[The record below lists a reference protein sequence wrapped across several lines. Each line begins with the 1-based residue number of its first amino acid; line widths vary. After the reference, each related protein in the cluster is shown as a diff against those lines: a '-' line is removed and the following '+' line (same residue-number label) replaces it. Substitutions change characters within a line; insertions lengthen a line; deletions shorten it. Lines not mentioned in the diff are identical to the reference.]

1 MNPYLVHSKRSLSAL
16 MLKGDDNALSKF
28 FFFFNLPWPLAQW
41 LACGSFA
48 YEEFGWEVDN
58 RLKG

>member
-16 MLKGDDNALSKF
+16 MLKGDDNALSNF
-28 FFFFNLPWPLAQW
+28 FFTLPWPLAQW
-41 LACGSFA
+41 LARGSLA

-58 RLKG
+58 WLKG